1 MNMVKRPNQFYAYIV
16 YEQTEHAKFFETHWS
31 IFILNHAIRTD
42 PIYLSEEFK
51 QQRTEH
57 VLKLSGL
64 PNHTLA
70 WDLLELLK
78 TCNAYACIIP
88 NDKFG
93 TLMRHAFI
101 YFTSEEDVIAANT
114 GYDFVYKN
122 QQLFWSF
129 ST

>member
-1 MNMVKRPNQFYAYIV
+1 
-16 YEQTEHAKFFETHWS
+16 
-31 IFILNHAIRTD
+31 LNHAIRTD

-70 WDLLELLK
+70 QDLLELLK
-78 TCNAYACIIP
+78 TCNTHTCIIS
-88 NDKFG
+88 NDKFE

-101 YFTSEEDVIAANT
+101 YFAFEEDVIAANT
-114 GYDFVYKN
+114 GHDFVYKN
-122 QQLFWSF
+122 
-129 ST
+129 

>member
-1 MNMVKRPNQFYAYIV
+1 MVKRPNQFHAYII
-16 YEQTEHAKFFETHWS
+16 YEQTEHAKFFETYWS

-64 PNHTLA
+64 LKHTLA
-70 WDLLELLK
+70 QDLLELLK
-78 TCNAYACIIP
+78 TCNAHTCIIP

-93 TLMRHAFI
+93 ILMRHVFI
-101 YFTSEEDVIAANT
+101 YFASEADIIAANT
-114 GYDFVYKN
+114 GHDFVYKN
-122 QQLFWSF
+122 
-129 ST
+129 